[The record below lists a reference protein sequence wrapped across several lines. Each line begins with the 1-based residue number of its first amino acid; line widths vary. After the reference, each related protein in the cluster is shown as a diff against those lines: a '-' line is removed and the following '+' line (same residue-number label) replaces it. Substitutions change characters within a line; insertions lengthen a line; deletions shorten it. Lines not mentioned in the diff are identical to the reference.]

1 MEARSVVGAVAES
14 AFDLRS
20 ALERGRLHFPL
31 VPQHQTER
39 SVMECHN
46 VDDILQIE
54 WRSVA
59 AGRGPGL
66 CVVAAVELPSHSQL
80 VN

>member
-14 AFDLRS
+14 VFDLRS